1 MGLNRAEDI
10 HLQEQIDK
18 KELRI
23 TIEINV
29 TIQVHL
35 PNETKVLPMRI
46 AYLAERATKNLS
58 VLHFLLDSRFLLC
71 YLFWP
76 WKKSWS
82 YRDER

>member
-1 MGLNRAEDI
+1 ME
-10 HLQEQIDK
+10 
-18 KELRI
+18 
-23 TIEINV
+23 V

-35 PNETKVLPMRI
+35 PNETKDLPMRI

-58 VLHFLLDSRFLLC
+58 ALHFLLDSLFLLC

-82 YRDER
+82 YRGER